1 MVEVFVREEQREEKH
16 VNSRP
21 AWTSTPD
28 AFDSTLYLMLDF
40 GGVLV

>member
-1 MVEVFVREEQREEKH
+1 MCVRSSEEKH

-21 AWTSTPD
+21 AWTSTTN
-28 AFDSTLYLMLDF
+28 AFDSTLYLKLEF